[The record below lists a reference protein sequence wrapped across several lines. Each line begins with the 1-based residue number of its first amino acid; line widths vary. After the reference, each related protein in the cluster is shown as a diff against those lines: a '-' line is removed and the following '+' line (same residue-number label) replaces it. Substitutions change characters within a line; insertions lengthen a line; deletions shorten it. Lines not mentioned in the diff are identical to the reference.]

1 MSKKKN
7 KQSSAKPQS
16 VNKSPAFNENDI
28 ARDNLG
34 NDLTFADKQDK

>member
-7 KQSSAKPQS
+7 KQNSAKPQS
-16 VNKSPAFNENDI
+16 VSNSPAFNENDL